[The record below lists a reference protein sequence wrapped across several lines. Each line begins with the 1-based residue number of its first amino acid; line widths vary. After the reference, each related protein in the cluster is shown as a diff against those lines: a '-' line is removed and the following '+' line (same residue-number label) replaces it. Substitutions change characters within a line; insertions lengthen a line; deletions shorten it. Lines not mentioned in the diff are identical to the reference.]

1 MAKGQD
7 LSKYQKGIVNRYYQH
22 LDTLTAQKL
31 GELVSELY
39 LCTDEKKAA
48 KLWKSADQ
56 ALAKTSADPAAVA
69 KVIAARDAPGL
80 ARLVAKATAPVAPKT

>member
-1 MAKGQD
+1 MMAKGQD

-48 KLWKSADQ
+48 KLWKSAEQ
-56 ALAKTSADPAAVA
+56 ALAKTGTDPDAVA
-69 KVIAARDAPGL
+69 RVIAARDTAAL
-80 ARLVAKATAPVAPKT
+80 AAMVSKATAPVRK